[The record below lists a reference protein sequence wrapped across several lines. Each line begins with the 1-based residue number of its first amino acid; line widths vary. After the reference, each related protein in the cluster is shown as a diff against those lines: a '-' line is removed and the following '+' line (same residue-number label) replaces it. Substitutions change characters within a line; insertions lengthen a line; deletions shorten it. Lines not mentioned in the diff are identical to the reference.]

1 MQPEFHQGDE
11 GAILPLPL
19 RSVEPQR
26 HFDPGGELSIQEYC
40 DAFSIVDPHLL
51 AFSTFISSPPHQGG
65 VDCEFFLQRAS
76 WYWTDAL
83 DPDER
88 DSLVAVN
95 PGFIRQLYHQ
105 WSLQFMNYNLPIAVD
120 LLSRYDASCSPFN
133 PIQLSTN
140 LTLPV
145 LPPSIA
151 TRVDQALHLAAQMR
165 REPINRASALDF
177 FAEAY
182 TVADREFGVQ
192 EAIRSGNNF
201 QLPTGEIIRDLAAV
215 ADCGGSLVEMVRTV
229 QRQQAPTRLSLAR
242 IQLSLD
248 RLGLDGTSP
257 RMHLSPDQQIDFFR
271 LARLAHT
278 GIELPFYDGFTP
290 SSATQRPTRKIRALY
305 QQVHNGVNRSLVD
318 LFRHHLVLLLPTI
331 FLLRL
336 QLFHFTPIGWTTK
349 EGNADGRNL
358 FDAKDGRGAS
368 PLNPGD
374 KEAYT
379 SDIRSEWGLIS
390 HADLAA
396 ICKMILNFEAEMAD
410 AMGSSFSLKDVILFK
425 VDLSKAFHLLSF
437 NPESVPYLA
446 CELYQ
451 SEWPQFS
458 EEISELLAR
467 LGISDTEGSTLSRS
481 MLYITGSFGLI
492 LLPFVFAVVT
502 RCLLVLLLKSLHGKL
517 CSYVDDSMGVCLK
530 SQLHHDICTICEVV
544 ELLLGPDAV
553 EWKKWF
559 FGRKLVM
566 IGWKVDL
573 DSRLVSLSHKNL
585 MKVAYGFTITDLD
598 QPVKVRWVTKLASWS
613 SRYTQILRALHPC
626 TVSLFAQIAG
636 MQNMEATMEWKEDA
650 RVAVLIWRA
659 ALVLLHL
666 YETEYSLPL
675 EFFRVMILA
684 YEVEY
689 DASLT
694 GLGFL
699 LFSLRDGMRDQLIG
713 CGEVVFPFDCKKE
726 SDYQNT
732 CEFIGVLLGLLS
744 LAQRGIRNV
753 SLRLCGDSKTSL
765 TWGLDGHFRGKL
777 CLKAALVYILAS
789 MLFNIVV
796 IDAVHIPGVEN
807 VICDLLSRQ
816 KTTAQALG
824 IDYRLVT
831 DLSHTSALY
840 SLLVLVDPTSPQ
852 LLNSEEDFCTF
863 WRQAHLLLDQI
874 ISEQTLCST
883 STSA

>member
-1 MQPEFHQGDE
+1 
-11 GAILPLPL
+11 
-19 RSVEPQR
+19 
-26 HFDPGGELSIQEYC
+26 
-40 DAFSIVDPHLL
+40 
-51 AFSTFISSPPHQGG
+51 
-65 VDCEFFLQRAS
+65 
-76 WYWTDAL
+76 
-83 DPDER
+83 
-88 DSLVAVN
+88 
-95 PGFIRQLYHQ
+95 
-105 WSLQFMNYNLPIAVD
+105 
-120 LLSRYDASCSPFN
+120 
-133 PIQLSTN
+133 
-140 LTLPV
+140 
-145 LPPSIA
+145 
-151 TRVDQALHLAAQMR
+151 
-165 REPINRASALDF
+165 
-177 FAEAY
+177 
-182 TVADREFGVQ
+182 
-192 EAIRSGNNF
+192 
-201 QLPTGEIIRDLAAV
+201 
-215 ADCGGSLVEMVRTV
+215 
-229 QRQQAPTRLSLAR
+229 
-242 IQLSLD
+242 
-248 RLGLDGTSP
+248 
-257 RMHLSPDQQIDFFR
+257 
-271 LARLAHT
+271 
-278 GIELPFYDGFTP
+278 
-290 SSATQRPTRKIRALY
+290 
-305 QQVHNGVNRSLVD
+305 
-318 LFRHHLVLLLPTI
+318 
-331 FLLRL
+331 
-336 QLFHFTPIGWTTK
+336 
-349 EGNADGRNL
+349 
-358 FDAKDGRGAS
+358 
-368 PLNPGD
+368 
-374 KEAYT
+374 
-379 SDIRSEWGLIS
+379 
-390 HADLAA
+390 
-396 ICKMILNFEAEMAD
+396 
-410 AMGSSFSLKDVILFK
+410 
-425 VDLSKAFHLLSF
+425 
-437 NPESVPYLA
+437 
-446 CELYQ
+446 
-451 SEWPQFS
+451 
-458 EEISELLAR
+458 
-467 LGISDTEGSTLSRS
+467 
-481 MLYITGSFGLI
+481 
-492 LLPFVFAVVT
+492 
-502 RCLLVLLLKSLHGKL
+502 
-517 CSYVDDSMGVCLK
+517 MGVCLK

-713 CGEVVFPFDCKKE
+713 CGEVVFPFDCEKE